1 MKKILFTLLSLVS
14 FSASSALFQG
24 TGSGVFDN
32 PAGPSGFAVTGVGT
46 NQFTWGIATT
56 GSPASSLD
64 YTGRSFDIDEN
75 DRFVF
80 GTLNYFNGNIESQ
93 TGATSVDLNVGLN
106 FTSPFTNTENFTFNL
121 GLINTQNNADPD
133 SSADIVNFD
142 NTVPSNFFS
151 SGGLDFTLEFIG
163 FGTLTGSGFT
173 IKDSFRVLE
182 TESATVDLVGRI
194 TSTPTPVPGAVWL
207 FSSGL
212 IALVAI
218 RRRRLT

>member
-1 MKKILFTLLSLVS
+1 MKKILFTLLSLAS
-14 FSASSALFQG
+14 FSASAALFQG

-46 NQFTWGIATT
+46 SQFTWGI
-56 GSPASSLD
+56 SSMPSALD

-75 DRFVF
+75 GRFVF
-80 GTLNYFNGNIESQ
+80 GTLNYFNGNIDGG

-121 GLINTQNNADPD
+121 GLINTQNSTDPN

-151 SGGLDFTLEFIG
+151 SGGIDFTLEFIG

-218 RRRRLT
+218 RRRLT